1 MLAFDDFI
9 LKPDR
14 EWRLASVMQR
24 RALDTFL
31 APVVAGLVVGWQ
43 KHNFEWWCR
52 LCEPWAD
59 LRWASRDE
67 LVIWIDTRGIPRSG
81 IETMHV
87 VHEDGRELVATI
99 DYGKEDDGKEDDG
112 WKRSPWTLEAANG

>member
-14 EWRLASVMQR
+14 EWRLASVMQCGKR
-24 RALDTFL
+24 MLDTFL

-52 LCEPWAD
+52 LCEPWPE

-87 VHEDGRELVATI
+87 VDEESCELMATI
-99 DYGKEDDGKEDDG
+99 DYGKEDDG
-112 WKRSPWTLEAANG
+112 WTRSPWTLEAAHG